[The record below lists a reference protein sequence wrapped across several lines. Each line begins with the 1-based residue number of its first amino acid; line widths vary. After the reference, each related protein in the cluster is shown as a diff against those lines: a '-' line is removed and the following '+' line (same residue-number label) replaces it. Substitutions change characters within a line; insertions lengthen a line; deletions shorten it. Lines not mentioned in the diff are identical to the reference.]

1 MNLFVL
7 TAGLLY
13 LGGAASYFFEGKHT
27 LGFIYIGY
35 AFTNFLLARL

>member
-1 MNLFVL
+1 VNWFVIA
-7 TAGLLY
+7 AGLLY
-13 LGGAASYFFEGKHT
+13 LGGSASYFFEGKNT